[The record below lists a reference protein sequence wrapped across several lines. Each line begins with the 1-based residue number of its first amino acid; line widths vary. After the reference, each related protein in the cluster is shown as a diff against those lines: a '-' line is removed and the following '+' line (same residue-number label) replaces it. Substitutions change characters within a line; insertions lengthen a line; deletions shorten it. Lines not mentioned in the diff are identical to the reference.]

1 MGFIFIHPYS
11 YIKVKVSVL
20 QSYATLSNPMN
31 CSPPGSS
38 VHEILQTRI
47 LEWIAISSS
56 RGSSQTMDQTWVSWI
71 AGRFFT
77 ILAISHI
84 SISISVSI
92 MEIHYEELAHTVME
106 DKKCC
111 DLLFVSWEPENWW
124 WNSSLSLNS
133 EGSQWFEFQSK
144 VWRKLM
150 SQFNDASRKR
160 THFPFFHFLFYSVPL
175 WIE

>member
-1 MGFIFIHPYS
+1 MVNHWVFPWILVSFSILWNLKVVPFREIEPMGFIFIHPYS

-111 DLLFVSWEPENWW
+111 DLLLWAENQKIGG
-124 WNSSLSLNS
+124 
-133 EGSQWFEFQSK
+133 EIP
-144 VWRKLM
+144 VW
-150 SQFNDASRKR
+150 
-160 THFPFFHFLFYSVPL
+160 V
-175 WIE
+175 